1 MVTHKATTDRLASA
15 RPSAESLLAKE
26 QQAQRARLRVYLGAA
41 PGVGKTYQMLEEAHL
56 LKRQGADLI
65 IGFIEPHGRADTEA
79 LVGDLE
85 QVPLKIIDYRNVQ
98 LKEMDID
105 GIIARHPQVV
115 IIDELAHTN
124 VPGSRHHKR

>member
-1 MVTHKATTDRLASA
+1 MLYGSRDCMTNGNG
-15 RPSAESLLAKE
+15 RPSPESLLAKLKTGE
-26 QQAQRARLRVYLGAA
+26 RARLRVYIGAA

-85 QVPLKIIDYRNVQ
+85 QMPLKIIDYRNVQ
-98 LKEMDID
+98 LKEMDVD
-105 GIIARHPQVV
+105 AIIARHPQVV
-115 IIDELAHTN
+115 IIDELAH
-124 VPGSRHHKR
+124 